1 MLAELVFFCSASYGF
16 TTVCSVLS
24 LAELYAD
31 RIRPGTGS
39 CGDPLLVLLPPP
51 APAGGLLLLL
61 RGQEL
66 GRLPGIKLH
75 FSFGT
80 HYSVKKRL
88 FLYLEPEAKTEP
100 PVWSGL
106 MLRPQPK
113 VGGSSFA
120 NLNLYF
126 FSVCRSTT
134 RAAEGG
140 KRVLAV
146 VTSIPA
152 ATVVSRHQAAPG
164 GPLLLHL

>member
-1 MLAELVFFCSASYGF
+1 MYFSSRGIEVG
-16 TTVCSVLS
+16 VGV
-24 LAELYAD
+24 
-31 RIRPGTGS
+31 G
-39 CGDPLLVLLPPP
+39 
-51 APAGGLLLLL
+51 AGA
-61 RGQEL
+61 
-66 GRLPGIKLH
+66 GICP
-75 FSFGT
+75 
-80 HYSVKKRL
+80 
-88 FLYLEPEAKTEP
+88 EPE
-100 PVWSGL
+100 
-106 MLRPQPK
+106 MPK